1 MPKPVLINL
10 IEAFIAATPKAKLTD
25 GKTFYYSWIKRITGL
40 DKSHDT
46 GYSLLGKWVEK
57 EDRLAWQRLGL
68 YFVYAY
74 EYVNLPKTNG
84 SDHRVR
90 AHLVSIFDLDSEGIA
105 HLLHS
110 CAYEKGDY
118 AVHCWEVIDRWL
130 LAHTKP
136 KPLPV
141 IEAGEVGGHQTS
153 ESALT
158 VSSAMAA
165 PAARSQISSIVPKS
179 TERSPA
185 GEPKESAKQIALK
198 DLMIRYA
205 IEAQTDRKSRVLPR
219 EQVDIA
225 CVATKTFDWGTE
237 YLFDVYRLDLSREL
251 GVDWRLLPEVKLQGD
266 WLEFHFC

>member
-10 IEAFIAATPKAKLTD
+10 IEAFIAATPKEKLTD
-25 GKTFYYSWIKRITGL
+25 GKTFYYSWIKRIIGL

-57 EDRLAWQRLGL
+57 EDRLAWQRPGL

-74 EYVNLPKTNG
+74 EYVNLTKNNG
-84 SDHRVR
+84 SDRRVL
-90 AHLVSIFDLDSEGIA
+90 AHLVSIFDFDSEGIA

-110 CAYEKGDY
+110 YAYEKGDY
-118 AVHCWEVIDRWL
+118 AVHCWEVIGQWL

-141 IEAGEVGGHQTS
+141 IEEGEVGRHQIS

-158 VSSAMAA
+158 VGSA
-165 PAARSQISSIVPKS
+165 ISSIVPKS
-179 TERSPA
+179 TERSAA
-185 GEPKESAKQIALK
+185 GDPKESAKQIALK

-219 EQVDIA
+219 EQVDIT
-225 CVATKTFDWGTE
+225 CIATKTFDWGTE

-251 GVDWRLLPEVKLQGD
+251 GVGWRLLPEVKLQGD
-266 WLEFHFC
+266 WLEFHFHQSV